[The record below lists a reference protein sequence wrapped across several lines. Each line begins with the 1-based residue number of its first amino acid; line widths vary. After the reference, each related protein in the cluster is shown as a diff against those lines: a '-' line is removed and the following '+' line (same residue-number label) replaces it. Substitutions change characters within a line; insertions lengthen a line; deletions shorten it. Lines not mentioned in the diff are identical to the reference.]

1 MDIYPFFGF
10 FEADFIGDT
19 EGIVILILP
28 PVWHLKSTF
37 QSELGEHED
46 YDTQDRFTHK
56 INNWNVIK
64 RFHLHSSL

>member
-28 PVWHLKSTF
+28 PVWHLKSIF
-37 QSELGEHED
+37 QMKIMSH
-46 YDTQDRFTHK
+46 TQIRSQDQQF
-56 INNWNVIK
+56 NWDVVK
-64 RFHLHSSL
+64 RFHLHSPL